1 MRKISFKSM
10 VSLML
15 ISTASVSY
23 ASTSTDSEPVPK
35 YLPLN
40 LIENLKIYHHGNYH
54 VGFRYIVSD
63 DSSVD
68 AGNINVDIHPANSIA
83 ILGSS
88 IGKSG
93 FSSVAL
99 SEGSIGH
106 NSNHSVALSAGKIG
120 NSSANS
126 FAFIGKIDDK
136 SENSVAI
143 GNLSNA
149 KAERSIAI
157 GVGAIVH
164 KNDGIAL
171 GTSAVSHHTNA
182 VAIGKG
188 SETDRD
194 NSFSFGSSADTTKNK
209 YLTNI
214 ADGEKDQD
222 AVTVAQLNRRGFFS
236 NPTYT
241 TSYFV
246 GNLTFKAD
254 ESNVVSFGDNQTQL
268 RLVNIADGKNSNDA
282 VNKKQLDDVKSSI
295 TNELKKDIGD
305 KVKKID
311 DTLITLSEIQQTV
324 IQSEQAAADLAAKA
338 ADSATKAGSSQQAA
352 EQSAQEAANSAAKA
366 TDSATKAG
374 SSQQAAEQS
383 AQEAAGS
390 AAKATDSVTKAGSS
404 QQAAEQSA
412 QEAANSVAKATDSA
426 TKAGSS
432 QQAAEQSAQEA
443 AGSAAKATDSVTK
456 AGSSQQAAEQ
466 SAQEAANSAAK
477 ATDSATKAGSSQQ
490 AAEQSAQ
497 EATNSAAKVTDSV
510 TKAGSSQQAAEQP
523 TKDSETNKQLGD
535 KITIVKKASEERM
548 NKLDAKTDGIY
559 KYAQDMNAK
568 MGEYHVYSEK
578 RFNALESEMRQSVH
592 KLDNKI
598 NRVEKRA
605 NAGIASV
612 AAMTNIPYSNANR
625 FSVGVGLGQYRDG
638 SAIAVGTQAK
648 VTENVNVRAST
659 SWNNSDGAVFGA
671 GVAIGW

>member
-412 QEAANSVAKATDSA
+412 QEAANS
-426 TKAGSS
+426 
-432 QQAAEQSAQEA
+432 
-443 AGSAAKATDSVTK
+443 
-456 AGSSQQAAEQ
+456 
-466 SAQEAANSAAK
+466 AAK